1 MTLSTRLTWETE
13 YLASASQ
20 SDADA
25 YNAKTPEEK
34 DAFYQTSVFN
44 LLMEDLNA
52 NGTSEYLFDEFG
64 TLNGIK
70 SSGTTYAIEF
80 TGNFQTMLNP
90 DSGQQE
96 VIGGNVHSGKLYKD
110 GYVISD
116 GTNAFDLEATFFGG
130 ILDAFGA
137 FDDVHDDTDDT
148 DTSGGGNTTGP
159 ASVDVQS
166 DKIIITFDDA
176 NISENDMTKVS
187 LNGNPVDLNASN
199 VTFTASYMDG
209 AEKFAETDY
218 THPTTPP
225 PNTGPAITGAVYN
238 NGVLEIS
245 LGDANATDAVAA
257 KIFIGGSALDINSN
271 DVNFVAAD
279 TGNNTPAKV
288 TVGGLNWTSSTSNTD
303 VIYDDDANTTTTDDQ
318 QTVTVNVGSS
328 TTPPPAIT
336 GAVYNNGVL
345 EISLGDV
352 NATDAVAAKIFIGG
366 SALDINSND
375 VNFVA
380 ADTGNNT
387 PAKVTVGGLNWIS
400 STSNTDVI
408 YDDDANTTTT
418 DDQQTVTVNVGSSTT
433 PPPAITGA
441 VYNNGVLEIQPW

>member
-1 MTLSTRLTWETE
+1 MNWTSSTSNT
-13 YLASASQ
+13 
-20 SDADA
+20 D
-25 YNAKTPEEK
+25 
-34 DAFYQTSVFN
+34 
-44 LLMEDLNA
+44 
-52 NGTSEYLFDEFG
+52 
-64 TLNGIK
+64 
-70 SSGTTYAIEF
+70 
-80 TGNFQTMLNP
+80 
-90 DSGQQE
+90 
-96 VIGGNVHSGKLYKD
+96 VIYD
-110 GYVISD
+110 
-116 GTNAFDLEATFFGG
+116 
-130 ILDAFGA
+130 
-137 FDDVHDDTDDT
+137 
-148 DTSGGGNTTGP
+148 
-159 ASVDVQS
+159 
-166 DKIIITFDDA
+166 DDA
-176 NISENDMTKVS
+176 NTTTTDDQQTVT
-187 LNGNPVDLNASN
+187 VN
-199 VTFTASYMDG
+199 VGSS
-209 AEKFAETDY
+209 
-218 THPTTPP
+218 TTPP
-225 PNTGPAITGAVYN
+225 PAITGAVYN

-245 LGDANATDAVAA
+245 LGDANATDAVAAKIFIGGSALDITSNDVNFVAADTGNNTPAKVTVGGLNWTSSTSNTDVIYDDDANTTTTDDQQTVTVNVGSSTTPPPAITGAVYNNGVLEISLGDVNATDAVAA

-387 PAKVTVGGLNWIS
+387 PAKVTVGGLNWTS

-441 VYNNGVLEIQPW
+441 VYNNGVLEDQPW

>member
-1 MTLSTRLTWETE
+1 
-13 YLASASQ
+13 
-20 SDADA
+20 
-25 YNAKTPEEK
+25 
-34 DAFYQTSVFN
+34 
-44 LLMEDLNA
+44 
-52 NGTSEYLFDEFG
+52 
-64 TLNGIK
+64 
-70 SSGTTYAIEF
+70 
-80 TGNFQTMLNP
+80 MLNP

-96 VIGGNVHSGKLYKD
+96 VIGNVHSGKLYKD

-245 LGDANATDAVAA
+245 LGDVNATDAVAA

-279 TGNNTPAKV
+279 TGNTPAKV

-387 PAKVTVGGLNWIS
+387 PAKVTVGGLNWTS

-441 VYNNGVLEIQPW
+441 VYNNRRSALVMLMRRTQLLLRFSLVDQRLILTVTM